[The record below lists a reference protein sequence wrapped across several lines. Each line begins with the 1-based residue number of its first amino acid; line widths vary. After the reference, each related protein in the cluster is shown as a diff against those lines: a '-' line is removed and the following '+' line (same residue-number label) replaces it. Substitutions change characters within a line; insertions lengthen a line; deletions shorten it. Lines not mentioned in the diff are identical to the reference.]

1 MLLNEIF
8 KGMFDPKSDKLVREI
23 SKLFYKTWAPKL
35 KEENKSQY
43 SQLMDTYKDLSTK
56 HKKGIEVT
64 QKLERLRDIV
74 KHAATQPHTD
84 IKLRS
89 GSGLYD

>member
-23 SKLFYKTWAPKL
+23 SRLFYKKWAPKL

-43 SQLMDTYKDLSTK
+43 SKLMDTYKNLSTK
-56 HKKGIEVT
+56 HKRGIDVT
-64 QKLERLRDIV
+64 VKLERLRDIV
-74 KHAATQPHTD
+74 QHAATRPHTD
-84 IKLRS
+84 ITLKT
-89 GSGLYD
+89 GAGLYD